1 MTTNQSLAIGG
12 AAGGAVGNGDYVL
25 NSGNLTVGSDG
36 NLSLSIGNNVG
47 SVGVL
52 TINGGTLV
60 SQSAQ
65 IGNGGT
71 GTVNQTGGTT
81 TFNQGPG
88 NWFALGGSTNSTS
101 GGVGNGIYNLSGGT
115 MTVNNWLFMG
125 NSNGTGWRNEQ
136 RHFQSQWKRILDLE
150 LDRRR
155 PRHDWH
161 VSQSGNSTV
170 TVSNRMLIGGVD
182 GEAPAW
188 PRLKAHTT

>member
-1 MTTNQSLAIGG
+1 M
-12 AAGGAVGNGDYVL
+12 AAQQGGAVGNGAYVL
-25 NSGNLTVGSDG
+25 RPSGDKTVGCDG

-60 SQSAQ
+60 SQSTQ

-88 NWFALGGSTNSTS
+88 NWFALGGSTNGTS
-101 GGVGNGIYNLSGGT
+101 GNRSGNGIYNLSGGT

-125 NSNGTGWRNEQ
+125 NSNSAGWRNEQ

-150 LDRRR
+150 
-155 PRHDWH
+155 
-161 VSQSGNSTV
+161 
-170 TVSNRMLIGGVD
+170 
-182 GEAPAW
+182 
-188 PRLKAHTT
+188 